1 MQGLQ
6 TCWAQRTQWKT
17 LQTNVPQLKMRYI
30 VSLTTIRSNFLFIS
44 RPQSNKNDYEDEMM
58 SKGYD
63 VVEYGNHVNEMRIHP
78 AMTHRKIKSLWS
90 KRCTMKEVWG
100 KWKSPVNNQGLKP
113 MERKQAS
120 AYVGCLHLDLVKAE
134 KPTDLTWVQRWH
146 SRLSQMKIATNTS

>member
-17 LQTNVPQLKMRYI
+17 LQTNIPQLKMRYI
-30 VSLTTIRSNFLFIS
+30 VSLTTIRSNFPFIS
-44 RPQSNKNDYEDEMM
+44 RPQSNKKEYEVEMM

-90 KRCTMKEVWG
+90 KDVQWKRFEVNENLQSIIKVWNLWRENKHRRTLVVCILTLWKPKNLLTWRECRG
-100 KWKSPVNNQGLKP
+100 DIRAYLKWK
-113 MERKQAS
+113 
-120 AYVGCLHLDLVKAE
+120 
-134 KPTDLTWVQRWH
+134 
-146 SRLSQMKIATNTS
+146 